1 MKEGRGGMKRGE
13 HDQRIGD
20 PFMGPLH
27 RTGERPVTKQRQRV
41 ATRKF
46 QHDS

>member
-13 HDQRIGD
+13 DDQRIGD
-20 PFMGPLH
+20 QFMSPL

-41 ATRKF
+41 ATRKL